1 MSMKKL
7 MLFAALLG
15 FAVAC
20 GGNEKKEEPKNDEA
34 TVEAT
39 AEVDASEEATEEA
52 TETEEVVADN
62 AATKSPVVDNEQ
74 PMESTIKGEV
84 TEIDHSKGMTATDI
98 DIHQVDLAT
107 ATKDNTGA
115 KKGNQLHVG
124 GATKELNKS
133 ANAQVGTGLNTTKLE
148 VVK

>member
-1 MSMKKL
+1 

-39 AEVDASEEATEEA
+39 AEADANEEATDEA
-52 TETEEVVADN
+52 TETEEVVAEN
-62 AATKSPVVDNEQ
+62 ATAEATVVDNE
-74 PMESTIKGEV
+74 PMGSTIKGEV

>member
-1 MSMKKL
+1 MKKL

-20 GGNEKKEEPKNDEA
+20 GGNEKKEEPKKNEAAVEAPAKQDATDEA
-34 TVEAT
+34 TEA
-39 AEVDASEEATEEA
+39 
-52 TETEEVVADN
+52 EEVVAKETT
-62 AATKSPVVDNEQ
+62 AEATVVDNE
-74 PMESTIKGEV
+74 PMGSTIQAEV

-98 DIHQVDLAT
+98 DINQVDLAT

-133 ANAQVGTGLNTTKLE
+133 ANAQVGAGLNTTKLE

>member
-1 MSMKKL
+1 MKKL

-20 GGNEKKEEPKNDEA
+20 GGNEKKEEPKKNEAAVEAPAKQDATDEA
-34 TVEAT
+34 PEA
-39 AEVDASEEATEEA
+39 
-52 TETEEVVADN
+52 EEVVAN
-62 AATKSPVVDNEQ
+62 KATAEATVVGN
-74 PMESTIKGEV
+74 TIQAEV

-98 DIHQVDLAT
+98 DINQVDLAT

-133 ANAQVGTGLNTTKLE
+133 ANAQVGAGLNTTKLE

>member
-20 GGNEKKEEPKNDEA
+20 GGNEKKEEPKKNEAAVEAPATQAATDEA
-34 TVEAT
+34 PEA
-39 AEVDASEEATEEA
+39 
-52 TETEEVVADN
+52 EEVVAN
-62 AATKSPVVDNEQ
+62 KTTAEATVVDKE
-74 PMESTIKGEV
+74 PMGSTVKAEV
-84 TEIDHSKGMTATDI
+84 TEIDRSKGMTATDI
-98 DIHQVDLAT
+98 DINQVDLAT

-133 ANAQVGTGLNTTKLE
+133 ANAQVGAGLNTTKLE

>member
-1 MSMKKL
+1 MKKL

-39 AEVDASEEATEEA
+39 AEADANEEATEEA

-62 AATKSPVVDNEQ
+62 AAAKSPVVDNE

>member
-20 GGNEKKEEPKNDEA
+20 GGNEKKEEPKKNEAAVEAPAKQAATDEA
-34 TVEAT
+34 PEA
-39 AEVDASEEATEEA
+39 D
-52 TETEEVVADN
+52 EVVAN
-62 AATKSPVVDNEQ
+62 KTTAEAPVVDNE
-74 PMESTIKGEV
+74 PMGSTIKAEV

-98 DIHQVDLAT
+98 DINQVDLAT

-133 ANAQVGTGLNTTKLE
+133 ANAQVGAGLNTTKLE

>member
-20 GGNEKKEEPKNDEA
+20 GGNEKKEEPKKNEAAVEAPAKQAATDEA
-34 TVEAT
+34 PEA
-39 AEVDASEEATEEA
+39 
-52 TETEEVVADN
+52 EEVVAN
-62 AATKSPVVDNEQ
+62 KTTAEATVVGN
-74 PMESTIKGEV
+74 TIQAEV

-98 DIHQVDLAT
+98 DINQVDLAT

-133 ANAQVGTGLNTTKLE
+133 ANAQVGAGLNTTKLE

>member
-1 MSMKKL
+1 MKKL

-34 TVEAT
+34 AVEAT
-39 AEVDASEEATEEA
+39 AEADASEEATDEA
-52 TETEEVVADN
+52 TETEEVVAEN
-62 AATKSPVVDNEQ
+62 ADAKSPVVDNE
-74 PMESTIKGEV
+74 PMGSTIQAGV
-84 TEIDHSKGMTATDI
+84 TEIDHSKGMTTTDI

-107 ATKDNTGA
+107 DTKDNTGA